1 MLFGNREGERV
12 IQKGVYVKM
21 ARGQMVRLMAENN
34 IQDPE
39 EIKCFDVLG
48 YRYNE
53 DISDEDNYCFV
64 K

>member
-1 MLFGNREGERV
+1 
-12 IQKGVYVKM
+12 M

-34 IQDPE
+34 VQDLE

-48 YRYNE
+48 YKYNE
-53 DISDEDNYCFV
+53 DISDEENYCFI